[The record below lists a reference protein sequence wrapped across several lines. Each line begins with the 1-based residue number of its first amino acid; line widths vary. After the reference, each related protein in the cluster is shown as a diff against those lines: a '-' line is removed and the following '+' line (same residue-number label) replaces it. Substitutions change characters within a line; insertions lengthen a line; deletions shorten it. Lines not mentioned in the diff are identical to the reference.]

1 MRHLLLTCTCILLTA
16 LTATAGEIMWASK
29 VISYSSQL
37 DLHSYSA
44 KQALGP
50 PSRLPNFGDCGCAWS
65 PSMSENYF
73 DEYIRVGFEKRIRV
87 SQIVVSEN
95 FNAGAIKAIYLFDQ
109 YNIPHLVYERSEDEK
124 KWTLGRVFS
133 INITPTDFATN
144 DLKLVLDTESIDG
157 YNQIDA
163 IGIAESA
170 AEVPTGSI
178 DVTDKVTF
186 KGKSQNLG
194 KTINTYGSEITPLVT
209 PDGKTMYFTR
219 KNHMGNTGTIMND
232 DIWISTFDGTSWS
245 EAVNAGG
252 PLNNESNNYVVGIAE
267 NGEML
272 TLANTYNP
280 TGESRIGIAQTWKS
294 DYGRWVFP
302 KNLITPGVITH
313 NMFAEYFMS
322 SDRTVLLLALE
333 RADSYGMKDIYVSFS
348 DNQIEWTDPVNL
360 GPEVNTASNEMAPFL
375 APDGKTLFYSTNG
388 LPGYGEQDIYVTVRL
403 DSSWKHWT
411 HPENLGSLVN
421 SAGFDAYFSYPDTA
435 DFAYFSSTGNDRLNA
450 DIFRIP
456 LKEVKELEDSVVAE
470 LLENVEPEIVPTP
483 PVDTVVAET
492 VTPPE
497 PGEILFEEEIIVPE
511 KEALTISLTNEI
523 LLFGSV
529 FDAVTDVPINAE
541 LTFILQDYEAE
552 PINLKTL
559 NNAYRLK
566 VTDSVKYKVS
576 VIREGYLPLETEVN
590 IEDFRTQK
598 VKKIDFKLTPLR
610 TGEKIILDNLYFDAN
625 KSTIKPESFEELD
638 RLHAF
643 LVANPGIKLEIG
655 GHTNG
660 LCSETYCEKLSLN
673 RANAVREYLQNKGI
687 DPIRISTVGYG
698 SKQPIDTD
706 STPEGRKR
714 NQRVEVTFK

>member
-1 MRHLLLTCTCILLTA
+1 MRSLGLSCICILLAVYTA
-16 LTATAGEIMWASK
+16 NAGEIIWASK

-37 DLHSYSA
+37 DLHAYSA
-44 KQALGP
+44 KQVLGP

-73 DEYIRVGFEKRIRV
+73 DEFIRVGFDKRIHV
-87 SQIVVSEN
+87 SQIIISEN
-95 FNAGAIKAIYLFDQ
+95 FNAGAIKSIYLFDQ
-109 YNIPHLVYERSEDEK
+109 YNIAHLVYERSEDDTQ
-124 KWTLGRVFS
+124 WTIGRVFS
-133 INITPTDFATN
+133 ISIATTDFATN

-170 AEVPTGSI
+170 VELPSGRIEATN
-178 DVTDKVTF
+178 KVVF

-194 KTINTYGSEITPLVT
+194 NTINTYGSEITPLVT

-219 KNHMGNTGTIMND
+219 KNHMENTGAIMND
-232 DIWISTFDGTSWS
+232 DIWISTYDGTTWS

-252 PLNNESNNYVVGIAE
+252 PMNNESNNYVVGIAE
-267 NGEML
+267 DGDML

-313 NMFAEYFMS
+313 NLFAEYYMA

-348 DNQIEWTDPVNL
+348 ENQIEWTDPVNL
-360 GPEVNTASNEMAPFL
+360 GPEINTASNEMAPFL
-375 APDGKTLFYSTNG
+375 SPDGKMLFYSSNG
-388 LPGYGEQDIYVTVRL
+388 LPGYGDQDIYVSVRL
-403 DSSWKHWT
+403 DSSWKYWT
-411 HPENLGSLVN
+411 QPENLGSQVN

-435 DFAYFSSTGNDRLNA
+435 NFAYFSSTGDDRLNA
-450 DIFRIP
+450 DILRIP
-456 LKEVKELEDSVVAE
+456 LKEVKPLEDSVVAE
-470 LLENVEPEIVPTP
+470 LLEEFSPETP
-483 PVDTVVAET
+483 APSDTVIAHIK
-492 VTPPE
+492 PE
-497 PGEILFEEEIIVPE
+497 ESGDILFEEEEIVPE

-523 LLFGSV
+523 LLFGTV
-529 FDAVTDVPINAE
+529 FDAVTDMPINAE
-541 LTFILQDYEAE
+541 ITFILKDFQSD

-566 VTDSVKYKVS
+566 VTDSVKYIVS
-576 VIREGYLPLETEVN
+576 VIREGYMPFKTEVH

-598 VKKIDFKLTPLR
+598 VKKIDFKITPLR
-610 TGEKIILDNLYFDAN
+610 SGEKIILDNLYYDAN
-625 KSTIKPESFEELD
+625 KSTIKPESFEELN
-638 RLHAF
+638 RLYAF
-643 LVANPGIKLEIG
+643 LEANPGVKIEVG

-660 LCSETYCEKLSLN
+660 LCSEAYCDKLSLN
-673 RANAVREYLQNKGI
+673 RANAVKEYLQNKGI

-698 SKQPIDTD
+698 SRQPIDTN

>member
-1 MRHLLLTCTCILLTA
+1 MKHILISLTFVLCAVLPA
-16 LTATAGEIMWASK
+16 RAAEIIWASK

-37 DLHSYSA
+37 DLHAYSA
-44 KQALGP
+44 KQVLGP

-73 DEYIRVGFEKRIRV
+73 EEYIRVGFERRIRV
-87 SQIVVSEN
+87 SQIIINES
-95 FNAGAIKAIYLFDQ
+95 FNSGSIKAIYLFDQ
-109 YNIPHLVYERSEDEK
+109 YNIPHLVYERTETDS
-124 KWTLGRVFS
+124 KWQLGRVFS
-133 INITPTDFATN
+133 INIPPTEFLTN

-163 IGIAESA
+163 IGVAEA
-170 AEVPTGSI
+170 PVEVPAGSVQ
-178 DVTDKVTF
+178 VTDKVTF

-232 DIWISTFDGTSWS
+232 DVWQSTYDGISWS
-245 EAVNAGG
+245 EAVNVGG
-252 PLNNESNNYVVGIAE
+252 PINNESNNYVVGISD

-280 TGESRIGIAQTWKS
+280 TGESRIGISQTWKS

-302 KNLITPGVITH
+302 KTLITPGVITH
-313 NMFAEYFMS
+313 NMFAEYYMS

-348 DNQIEWTDPVNL
+348 EDQILWTDPVNL
-360 GPEVNTASNEMAPFL
+360 GLDVNTASNEMAPFL
-375 APDGKTLFYSTNG
+375 APDGKTLYFSSNG
-388 LPGYGEQDIYVTVRL
+388 LPGYGDQDIYVCVRL
-403 DSSWKHWT
+403 DSTWRRWT
-411 HPENLGSLVN
+411 SPENIGSLVN

-435 DFAYFSSTGNDRLNA
+435 DYAYFSSTGNDKLNA

-456 LKEVKELEDSVVAE
+456 LKEIKIPEDSVLAE
-470 LLENVEPEIVPTP
+470 LVEEVIAGDPENQIVPDTP
-483 PVDTVVAET
+483 ED
-492 VTPPE
+492 
-497 PGEILFEEEIIVPE
+497 PGAILFEEEIIVPE

-523 LLFGSV
+523 LLFGNV
-529 FDAVTDVPINAE
+529 YDATTDVPINAD
-541 LTFILQDYEAE
+541 LTFILTSYIAD
-552 PINLKTL
+552 PIQLTTL

-566 VTDSVKYKVS
+566 VTDSVEYKVT
-576 VIREGYLPLETEVN
+576 VIREGYLPYETTIN
-590 IEDFRTQK
+590 IEDFRQQK
-598 VKKIDFKLTPLR
+598 VKRIDFRLTPLR

-625 KSTIKPESFEELD
+625 KSTIKPESFEELNK
-638 RLHAF
+638 LYEF
-643 LVANPGIKLEIG
+643 LRVNPGVKIEIG

-673 RANAVREYLQNKGI
+673 RANAVREYLKNKGI
-687 DPIRISTVGYG
+687 DPVRITTIGYG
-698 SKQPIDTD
+698 SKQPIDTN